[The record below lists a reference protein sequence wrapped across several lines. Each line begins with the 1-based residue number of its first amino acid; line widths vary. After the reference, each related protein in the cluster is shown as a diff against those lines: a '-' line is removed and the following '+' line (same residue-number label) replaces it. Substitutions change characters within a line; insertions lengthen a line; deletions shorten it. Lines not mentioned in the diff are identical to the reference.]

1 MGICGRTDELLL
13 TIDDGSRGTNAVDP
27 VGCIFCRFAPEMVV
41 LGGGEEAEYV
51 GAFRVL
57 EDSDGGKLVQV
68 DLAVDFVF
76 LLVFV
81 GGKTVTAEDKPATL
95 PVLNRTSAS
104 RVKGGGGGRGE
115 RLMIVPSSCGFSYLT
130 NRF

>member
-13 TIDDGSRGTNAVDP
+13 TIDNSSRGTNAVDP

-81 GGKTVTAEDKPATL
+81 GGKTVTAEDKPATF

-104 RVKGGGGGRGE
+104 RVKGGGVGGE
-115 RLMIVPSSCGFSYLT
+115 RD
-130 NRF
+130 